1 MKLLYLSYFRA
12 VAQVQSVSKA
22 AELLHVS
29 QPTITYAIKE
39 LESEFNIKLFIRKRY
54 GLCLTKEGSLFL
66 DVCTELLDH
75 ANAAETRMH
84 AIARKNHEITIG
96 IPPMMSITFFPHFKR
111 FICEKV
117 PDISIRRY
125 EAGANAICANLS
137 QGYLDAGIVPKQFVN
152 TSFFYCLDLKEQ
164 RYVCCVGK
172 DHRLA
177 GKESVSIEDL
187 KDEPFVVLPQEY
199 ANYTFTFKVFEEHG
213 LTPNTPLV
221 TTQFASVIDHV
232 EQEGFVSFVFQ
243 SYAMRYRDRVVA
255 IPLDMDPAQTNQM
268 ISLIVPKREKQ
279 SEAVDRVLT
288 ALQSLDPREFI
299 YDASLEAVPGV
310 SV

>member
-12 VAQVQSVSKA
+12 VAEVQSVSKA
-22 AELLHVS
+22 AGLLHVS

-39 LESEFNIKLFIRKRY
+39 LESEFNIKLFTRKRY
-54 GLCLTKEGSLFL
+54 GLCLTKEGSQFL
-66 DVCTELLDH
+66 DVCIELLDH

-84 AIARKNHEITIG
+84 AIARRNHEITIG
-96 IPPMMSITFFPHFKR
+96 IPPMMSITFFPHFKK
-111 FICEKV
+111 FICDKV

-125 EAGANAICANLS
+125 EAGANAICTNLS
-137 QGYLDAGIVPKQFVN
+137 QGHLDAGIVPKQFVN
-152 TSFFYCLDLKEQ
+152 TGFFYCLDLKKE

-172 DHRLA
+172 NHRLA
-177 GKESVSIEDL
+177 GRASVSIEDL

-221 TTQFASVIDHV
+221 TTQFSSVIDHV
-232 EQEGFVSFVFQ
+232 EQEGFASFVFN

-255 IPLDMDPAQTNQM
+255 VPLDIDPTQTDQI
-268 ISLIVPKREKQ
+268 ISLIVPKRGELSDAMDK
-279 SEAVDRVLT
+279 VLA
-288 ALQSLDPREFI
+288 ALQSLDHREFI
-299 YDASLEAVPGV
+299 NDDSLEAASGA